1 MSVFSQS
8 KEVEDFQLVMFI
20 DETKLIK
27 EKRNNVVTVKNIFV
41 RFFVT
46 FFLRNKKLIVYIQM
60 RE

>member
-1 MSVFSQS
+1 MSVFSQPE
-8 KEVEDFQLVMFI
+8 EVEDFQLVMFI

-27 EKRNNVVTVKNIFV
+27 EKRNNVVTVKNICV

-46 FFLRNKKLIVYIQM
+46 FFLRNKKFIVYIQM

>member
-8 KEVEDFQLVMFI
+8 EEVEDFQLVMFI